1 MQDYST
7 FNWYKDP
14 QWWIVIAT
22 FIASIVALFISI
34 LGIFQKRIIKWFY
47 HPTITVDIKPTSPDS
62 QKIPFIDR
70 STGQRLYD
78 SYYLRFRVENT
89 GNYHLED
96 IEAIVTEV
104 FEKAANG
111 EYREK
116 KNFLPLNLVWAHN
129 ILVSMPLV
137 SMPKIQTELFKHLD
151 FGYIVKSKFAR
162 LNDFGITEG
171 ANIVFKFCFGIEPS
185 HGSHI
190 LLPGD
195 YNITI
200 KFASNNLSPITKKY
214 NLVIADVWDDDEK
227 EMLQNNISM
236 KEI

>member
-22 FIASIVALFISI
+22 FIASIIALFISI
-34 LGIFQKRIIKWFY
+34 LGIFQERIRKLFY
-47 HPTITVDIKPTSPDS
+47 HPKVNISIKPTSPDC
-62 QKIPFIDR
+62 QKIPFTDR

-96 IEAIVTEV
+96 TEAIVTEV

-111 EYREK
+111 EYRGK
-116 KNFLPLNLVWAHN
+116 KNFLPLNLVWAHKK
-129 ILVSMPLV
+129 LV
-137 SMPKIQTELFKHLD
+137 SMPKVQPKLFKHLN
-151 FGYIVKSKFAR
+151 FGYIMKSDFAH
-162 LNDFGITEG
+162 LNYFGITEK
-171 ANIVFKFCFGIEPS
+171 ANIVFKFCFGIEPN

-200 KFASNNLSPITKKY
+200 KFASNNLSPITIKY
-214 NLVIADVWDDDEK
+214 NLVIADKWDDNEK
-227 EMLQNNISM
+227 EMLQNNISI